1 LTPVSAALRHWLA
14 ALSWHRALVDNARIP
29 TSAETLMPS
38 RCAAWLLGLALLFPA
53 TLPKADV
60 PTVAAA
66 SDLQFALSEAAERFR
81 DETGRE
87 LRLNFGSSGNFRRQI
102 RQGAPFELYLSAD
115 EAYVLALHD
124 EGRTEDEGVVY
135 AIGRLVWLQRA
146 GRDDLP
152 GEADPLAG
160 VREAITAHGAGPGR
174 ARLALANPEHAPYGV
189 AARQALEHAGLWD
202 ESAPLRV
209 LGENVSQAAQF
220 ALSGDARG
228 GLVAWSLALAPALA
242 ERSDHVLIPEA
253 WHAPLVQR
261 MALVKGA
268 GETARAFYAWLQEE
282 QARLILADYGFRLP
296 GHDVQPPVE
305 GDATP

>member
-1 LTPVSAALRHWLA
+1 MR
-14 ALSWHRALVDNARIP
+14 
-29 TSAETLMPS
+29 S

-53 TLPKADV
+53 TLLKADV

-81 DETGRE
+81 AESGRE

-102 RQGAPFELYLSAD
+102 SQGAPFELYLSAD
-115 EAYVLALHD
+115 EAYVLALHE
-124 EGRTEDEGVVY
+124 EGLTEDEGVVY
-135 AIGRLVWLQRA
+135 AIGRLVWLQRP

-152 GEADPLAG
+152 KEDAPLAG
-160 VREAITAHGAGPGR
+160 VREALAAHAAGQGR
-174 ARLALANPEHAPYGV
+174 PRLALANPEHAPYGV
-189 AARQALEHAGLWD
+189 AAKQALEHAGLW
-202 ESAPLRV
+202 EETAPLRV

-228 GLVAWSLALAPALA
+228 GLVAWSLALAPAMA
-242 ERSDHVLIPEA
+242 ERGDHVLIPEA

-282 QARLILADYGFRLP
+282 EARAILADFGFRLP
-296 GHDVQPPVE
+296 DPEATPADE